1 LQFYAAG
8 AVGFAVFGKDR
19 LAMPSWFTPP
29 VVIPLS
35 LVVTIL
41 AIAIYQTYVNSEPRP
56 QSVAVN
62 VSSDMSVVDRLPQ
75 GWHA

>member
-1 LQFYAAG
+1 
-8 AVGFAVFGKDR
+8 
-19 LAMPSWFTPP
+19 MPSWFTPP

-41 AIAIYQTYVNSEPRP
+41 AIAIYHTYVTSAPRP

-62 VSSDMSVVDRLPQ
+62 VSSDMSVLDRLPQ
-75 GWHA
+75 GLHT

>member
-1 LQFYAAG
+1 MQFYAAG

-29 VVIPLS
+29 VVS
-35 LVVTIL
+35 LAVTIL
-41 AIAIYQTYVNSEPRP
+41 AIAIYHTYVNSAPRP

-62 VSSDMSVVDRLPQ
+62 VTSDMSALDRLPP
-75 GWHA
+75 GWHT

>member
-1 LQFYAAG
+1 
-8 AVGFAVFGKDR
+8 
-19 LAMPSWFTPP
+19 MPSWFTPP

-41 AIAIYQTYVNSEPRP
+41 AIAIYHTYVNSAPRP

-62 VSSDMSVVDRLPQ
+62 VSSDMSVLDRLPQ
-75 GWHA
+75 GWRA